1 MRKIFVAALAFV
13 GFAITPAIASARPPA
28 YVHQG
33 AAYDPGPR
41 FERGPAFDNGFQ
53 RTQLVK
59 QRVNRSLTQATA
71 DIHRGQRLRLISPR
85 EARMLRAEI
94 RSIRAEL
101 RQSLRFDGRIG
112 PFEANSLQNRLVQL
126 DQRVAFAL
134 QTRRPQV
141 AQGWSPWR

>member
-1 MRKIFVAALAFV
+1 MRKIFVAALAFA
-13 GFAITPAIASARPPA
+13 GFALTPAIASARPPA
-28 YVHQG
+28 YVNQG
-33 AAYDPGPR
+33 AAFNPGPR
-41 FERGPAFDNGFQ
+41 FDRGPAFDNGLQ

-59 QRVNRSLTQATA
+59 QRVNRSLARATA

-85 EARMLRAEI
+85 EARQLRAEI

-112 PFEANSLQNRLVQL
+112 PFEANRLQSRLAHL
-126 DQRVAFAL
+126 DQQVAFAL

-141 AQGWSPWR
+141 AQTWSPWR